1 MSGKYVSDITLTPR
15 VSFMVEGALSQ
26 LVPVV
31 RQRISVASYD
41 ELAYQSLMWVSVIS
55 LTEIFHDTVTSMP
68 LAVATLLDHP
78 VFQQ

>member
-1 MSGKYVSDITLTPR
+1 MALTPR
-15 VSFMVEGALSQ
+15 VNFMVEGALSQ

-41 ELAYQSLMWVSVIS
+41 ELAYQSRMWVSVIS
-55 LTEIFHDTVTSMP
+55 LTERFHETVTSMP
-68 LAVATLLDHP
+68 LAVATLVDHP